1 MTERT
6 DLAGKVAIVTGA
18 ASGMGAVMAA
28 ALLEEGAQV
37 VGVDLDAA
45 GLERQGA
52 EWARRHGNR
61 DVFLGFAGDVSLIED
76 CRRAV
81 EQTVARFGRLDILV
95 NNAGVNMGLA
105 IPRGVTSRVR
115 FWEAAPEGWLRI
127 FQINA
132 TGAFLMARFAV
143 PRMIERKWGR
153 VVNVTTSY
161 DTMMA
166 LGLSAYGAS
175 KSSLEAG
182 TAIWAKEL
190 AGTGVTANVL
200 VPGGPTDTAFFPP
213 GFPREGLLKP
223 DLMGPPLR
231 WLASEQSDGVS
242 GYRFIAR
249 DWDTSLPA
257 AEAAMK
263 ARAPAAWPMLASEAE
278 AQRK

>member
-1 MTERT
+1 MAERI
-6 DLAGKVAIVTGA
+6 DLTGKVAIVTGA
-18 ASGMGAVMAA
+18 ASGMGAVMAS
-28 ALLEEGAQV
+28 ALLEAGAQV
-37 VGVDLDAA
+37 AGVDLDAA
-45 GLERQGA
+45 GLERKGA
-52 EWARRHGNR
+52 EWSRRHGNR
-61 DVFLGFAGDVSLIED
+61 DVFFGLAADIGLIED

-81 EQTVARFGRLDILV
+81 ADTVARFGRLDILV

-105 IPRGVTSRVR
+105 IPKGATGRVR
-115 FWEAAPEGWLRI
+115 FWEAVPEGWLRI
-127 FQINA
+127 LQINA
-132 TGAFLMARFAV
+132 TGAFLMARFAT
-143 PRMIERKWGR
+143 PHMIAGKWGR
-153 VVNVTTSY
+153 IVNVTTSY

-166 LGLSAYGAS
+166 PGLSAYGAS

-190 AGTGVTANVL
+190 ADTGVTANVL

-213 GFPREGLLKP
+213 GFPRDGLLKP
-223 DLMGPPLR
+223 DLMGPPIR

-263 ARAPAAWPMLASEAE
+263 ARAPAAWPGLAAAAE